1 MKKEY
6 DIMCG
11 IMGYIGTQE
20 SQNIIMNGLK
30 KLEYRGY
37 DSVGVAVNNGDSIQ
51 TNKAEGR
58 FENLQNLLNESPLQG
73 TVGIGH
79 TRWATHGR
87 PSDENSHPH
96 TDTKKDFAIVHNGII
111 ENYLEVKKELE
122 DQGVVFQSET
132 DSEVVAHLLSSLYDG
147 DVVSTIKKA
156 VQRLEGAYA
165 LGIVTEHDPNKLFA
179 IRHDSPLIVG
189 KGECENLISSDI
201 PAVLEHTR
209 DVYILE
215 DGELA
220 ILTEDEV
227 KLLDI
232 QTDEPVNREI
242 FRVDWDMEQAEK
254 NGYDHFMLKEI
265 HEQPKALQTTMA
277 GRVDAEN
284 HQVQF
289 EELNWTPEQLNKWN
303 KIYIV
308 ACGTAY
314 HAGLIG
320 KGVIEELT
328 RTPVEVEIA
337 SEFRYRRPIV
347 DENTLVMVVS
357 QSGETADTLA
367 ALRESQKKGA
377 NVLAITNVVGSS
389 IAREADQVILTMAG
403 PEIAV
408 ASTKAYTT
416 QVLSFYMVGIYM
428 AQIKETISSQ
438 EQKTLIDTLV
448 QTPDQMEGILE
459 HVKGL
464 QWYAESIQNSDHVF
478 FIGRGMDY
486 AVSLEGSL
494 KLKEISYIHSEAY
507 AAGELKHGTLALI
520 EEGTPVIALNTQ
532 EELYDKM
539 LGNIKE
545 LKARGAQ
552 VLGLAM
558 EGNLNIWQYVDET
571 CYIPATQSLFT
582 PLLSVVPLQLIS
594 YYTALGLG
602 NDVDKPRNLA
612 KSVTVE

>member
-1 MKKEY
+1 
-6 DIMCG
+6 MCG

-51 TNKAEGR
+51 TNKSEGR

-96 TDTKKDFAIVHNGII
+96 TDPNKDFAIVHNGII

-122 DQGVVFQSET
+122 DQGIVFQSET

-147 DVVSTIKKA
+147 DVISTIKKA

-189 KGECENLISSDI
+189 KGEGENLISSDI

-232 QTDEPVNREI
+232 QTDELVNREI

-277 GRVDAEN
+277 GRIDAEN

-289 EELNWTPEQLNKWN
+289 EELNWTTEQLNKWN

-337 SEFRYRRPIV
+337 SEFRYRRPII
-347 DENTLVMVVS
+347 DEHTLVMVVS

-389 IAREADQVILTMAG
+389 IAREANEVILTMAG

-438 EQKTLIDTLV
+438 EQKNLIDTLV

-464 QWYAESIQNSDHVF
+464 QWYAESIQNSNHVF

-582 PLLSVVPLQLIS
+582 PQQS
-594 YYTALGLG
+594 YSRSMI
-602 NDVDKPRNLA
+602 K
-612 KSVTVE
+612 

>member
-1 MKKEY
+1 MKKEN
-6 DIMCG
+6 DNMCG

-37 DSVGVAVNNGDSIQ
+37 DSVGVAVNNGEWIQ

-58 FENLQNLLNESPLQG
+58 FENLQNLLNRNPLQG

-96 TDTKKDFAIVHNGII
+96 TDTNKDFAIVHNGII
-111 ENYLEVKKELE
+111 ENYLDVKKELE

-156 VQRLEGAYA
+156 VQKLDGAYA
-165 LGIVTEHDPNKLFA
+165 LGIVTEHDPDKLFA

-189 KGECENLISSDI
+189 KGEGENLISSDI

-220 ILTEDEV
+220 ILTQDEV
-227 KLLDI
+227 TLLDI
-232 QTDEPVNREI
+232 QTDESVDREI
-242 FRVDWDMEQAEK
+242 FRVNWDMEQAEK

-277 GRVDAEN
+277 GRVDTEN

-289 EELNWTPEQLNKWN
+289 EELNWTSEQLNKWN

-389 IAREADQVILTMAG
+389 IAREADEVILTMAG

-416 QVLSFYMVGIYM
+416 QVLSFYMVGMYM

-438 EQKTLIDTLV
+438 EQKNLIDTLA

-464 QWYAESIQNSDHVF
+464 QWYAESIQHSDHVF

>member
-1 MKKEY
+1 
-6 DIMCG
+6 MCG

-58 FENLQNLLNESPLQG
+58 FENLQSLLNESPLQG

-96 TDTKKDFAIVHNGII
+96 TDTNKDFAIVHNGII

-132 DSEVVAHLLSSLYDG
+132 DSEVVAHLLTSLYDG
-147 DVVSTIKKA
+147 DVISTIKKA

-165 LGIVTEHDPNKLFA
+165 LGIVTEHDPDKLFA

-189 KGECENLISSDI
+189 KGEGENLISSDI

-215 DGELA
+215 DEELA

-389 IAREADQVILTMAG
+389 IAREANEVILTMAG

-438 EQKTLIDTLV
+438 EQKNLIDTLV

-464 QWYAESIQNSDHVF
+464 QWYAESIQNSNHVF